1 MWDGL
6 SVGCWRSR
14 LRSDPANSPRPPPRK
29 SRLAG
34 RRSRPLRLCPRR
46 PSAEQPPGVCGVQF
60 VQFWCQEVPTK
71 SRAPTANAPVSPES
85 PHAPVGPHR
94 TPARAAA
101 CFPRRRA
108 TGHFL
113 EPGGPAH
120 ARHPGR
126 GLAPAW
132 HSHSRSTGLSCCLP
146 AAPPCLGEPAGP
158 PACPQVGGSVWTAGY
173 MPASGIAGLSLFSE
187 PPVCVLPLPACL
199 CGSLPTSPEGTRP
212 PLWGVAVPFLIDAG
226 TSPAVHLTII
236 WALNV
241 LTRRKVSN
249 LVSFCRTTSCER
261 FAKSNNESALEE
273 FSITAPPELNRT
285 AAEEAPDGQSS
296 REKAA
301 EGSVGF
307 RGGGAPGRWAR
318 LCLAS
323 RLLLPSLCLLLSQTS
338 LCLPLTRTPVIG

>member
-1 MWDGL
+1 M
-6 SVGCWRSR
+6 
-14 LRSDPANSPRPPPRK
+14 
-29 SRLAG
+29 
-34 RRSRPLRLCPRR
+34 
-46 PSAEQPPGVCGVQF
+46 
-60 VQFWCQEVPTK
+60 
-71 SRAPTANAPVSPES
+71 
-85 PHAPVGPHR
+85 
-94 TPARAAA
+94 
-101 CFPRRRA
+101 
-108 TGHFL
+108 
-113 EPGGPAH
+113 
-120 ARHPGR
+120 
-126 GLAPAW
+126 
-132 HSHSRSTGLSCCLP
+132 
-146 AAPPCLGEPAGP
+146 
-158 PACPQVGGSVWTAGY
+158 WTAGY
-173 MPASGIAGLSLFSE
+173 MPASGIARLSLFSE

-212 PLWGVAVPFLIDAG
+212 PLWGVAVPFLIDAV

-307 RGGGAPGRWAR
+307 RGGGGRAPPGGGRVSAWHHGF
-318 LCLAS
+318 S
-323 RLLLPSLCLLLSQTS
+323 SPLCLLLSQTS